1 MHARPLRVLI
11 AASDRELLRCLSRF
25 LEMFGYE
32 VSQANRTGS
41 ALTAVQDRRP
51 DILILD
57 ESLSPRDGWDLC
69 RSVRRELFDAPL
81 KVFLLATNIQAE
93 EVATAVAVG
102 VDDFLAKPLNY
113 GEILARLRAG
123 ARSLE
128 FDRRAKQQAK
138 CDPVT
143 KLLTRSTLERALT
156 REEKKSEESEEKKPL
171 SCVAFAFDFLHR
183 VRLHHGRDA
192 EPRFYA
198 AIAAELPNWLPTGVL
213 AARIESNT
221 VAVALP
227 GFTMAEARDW
237 ANELRAHLR
246 DTEVRIDNESFA
258 FTASFGI
265 SQRESGEHP
274 SEVISKAEEA
284 LETAQISG
292 GDYVVAHG
300 DFEEEFDDLV
310 KATEAAQLFQRTCAR
325 DVMQPCTIT
334 LRTNEKLGAVARVL
348 ESTGLP
354 GVPVVDE
361 NKKLVGCVTM
371 QQVDDYRHRTT
382 DVKGTAIIEECLGQ
396 EFLREAEQTSFAK
409 LMLRFGQFPEALI
422 VIESQGKP
430 TGLVTLN
437 SLAALSQPLTTST
450 FVSKSLGTNTRDLAV
465 KDSFQIAP

>member
-57 ESLSPRDGWDLC
+57 ESLSPRDGWELC

-81 KVFLLATNIQAE
+81 KVFLLATSIQAE
-93 EVATAVAVG
+93 EVAAAVAVG

-143 KLLTRSTLERALT
+143 KLLTRSALERAISK
-156 REEKKSEESEEKKPL
+156 EVKNSDQKKPL
-171 SCVAFAFDFLHR
+171 CCVSFAFDFLHR
-183 VRLHHGRDA
+183 VRLHHGKDA
-192 EPRFYA
+192 ERRFYA
-198 AIAAELPNWLPTGVL
+198 AISAELPNWLPNGVL

-221 VAVALP
+221 VAVSLP
-227 GFTMAEARDW
+227 GFTMAEARNW

-246 DTEVRIDNESFA
+246 DTEVRIDHESFA

-265 SQRESGEHP
+265 SQREPGELP
-274 SEVISKAEEA
+274 AEVISKAEEA

-300 DFEEEFDDLV
+300 DFEEEYDELV

-334 LRTNEKLGAVARVL
+334 LRTDEKLGAVAHVL

-354 GVPVVDE
+354 GVPIVDE

-382 DVKGTAIIEECLGQ
+382 GAQGTAIIEECLGQ
-396 EFLREAEQTSFAK
+396 EFLRESEQTSFAK
-409 LMLRFGQFPEALI
+409 LMLRFGQFPDALI

-450 FVSKSLGTNTRDLAV
+450 FVAKSPGTTTRDLAV